1 MRPQTSNTVTN
12 KNYTY
17 ANKNYKQHANC
28 VKWNII
34 DNWYC
39 KATEPKSICT
49 YIDKECT
56 HALWNIFVQERMVVF

>member
-1 MRPQTSNTVTN
+1 MRPQTSNTVAN

-56 HALWNIFVQERMVVF
+56 LALWNIFVQERMVVF